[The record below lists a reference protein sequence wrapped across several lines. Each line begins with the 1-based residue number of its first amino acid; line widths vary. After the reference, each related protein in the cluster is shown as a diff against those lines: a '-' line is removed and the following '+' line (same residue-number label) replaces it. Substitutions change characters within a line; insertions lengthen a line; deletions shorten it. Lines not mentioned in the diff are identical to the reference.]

1 MRLWWY
7 WNRSQKT
14 MLSEKVLEP
23 YRKNLVVLESVSE
36 KIATGKKSRNRY
48 QKNLVV
54 LESELEKYLVPGK
67 SIGIGIV

>member
-1 MRLWWY
+1 M
-7 WNRSQKT
+7 
-14 MLSEKVLEP
+14 
-23 YRKNLVVLESVSE
+23 VLESVSE